1 MVEKKDEY
9 PVIKKALWEAWR
21 VFWPAFFAVIIIQF
35 KAGVDLNSWEDWL
48 PALLFSAFL
57 AGTKAVFKWLRE
69 KIGQGNYSKWI
80 YKVPA

>member
-1 MVEKKDEY
+1 MVENNDEY

-21 VFWPAFFAVIIIQF
+21 VFWPAFFVVIIIQF
-35 KAGVDLNSWEDWL
+35 KAGVDLYSWEDWL
-48 PALLFSAFL
+48 PALLFSASL
-57 AGTKAVFKWLRE
+57 AGIKAVFKWLRE